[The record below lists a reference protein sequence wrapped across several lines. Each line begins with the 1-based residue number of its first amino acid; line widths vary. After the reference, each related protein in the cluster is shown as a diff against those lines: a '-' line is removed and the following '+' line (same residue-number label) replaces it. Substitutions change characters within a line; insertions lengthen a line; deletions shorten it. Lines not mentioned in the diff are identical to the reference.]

1 MFIADRCISDHTGQ
15 NVQDTV
21 QHRNHTLGKGDLLS
35 RSVSILALSSNS
47 KLFSNYSTLSLICH
61 LSEPRLSKEHLT
73 ILQHVFVTLA
83 LTTQFPFTIKKI
95 RHFTIGNIGEYMIY
109 KS

>member
-21 QHRNHTLGKGDLLS
+21 QHRNHTLGKGDLLP

-47 KLFSNYSTLSLICH
+47 KLFSNYCTLSLICH

-73 ILQHVFVTLA
+73 ILQHVTLA
-83 LTTQFPFTIKKI
+83 LTTQFPFTI
-95 RHFTIGNIGEYMIY
+95 
-109 KS
+109 